1 MIPPLFP
8 WLFWMGAGFLAGGI
22 MFSQLTA
29 RLLAGRNLTQESG
42 DHNPGAVNAFLLCGP
57 AVGTACLLLDL
68 FKGFVPVFMA
78 KGSADMRSLLFA
90 GVIAAPVLG
99 HAVGL
104 FNHFRGGKL
113 YCHRLWGAGG
123 PGSPMLDRPAAGWAV
138 HSFLHRGEGQPHDTA
153 EHSGVHPVWRA
164 GLWPVGLEPA
174 VLPGPG
180 MRHGGGGGCV
190 PPLAGSSQRLSRGRR
205 EERLNIDKIL
215 ISFVWI
221 TLLLFQ
227 KGLGS
232 V

>member
-1 MIPPLFP
+1 
-8 WLFWMGAGFLAGGI
+8 
-22 MFSQLTA
+22 MFSGELTA

-104 FNHFRGGKL
+104 FNHFRGGRYIATAFGVL
-113 YCHRLWGAGG
+113 AALAPQCWIVL
-123 PGSPMLDRPAAGWAV
+123 AAGWAV

-180 MRHGGGGGCV
+180 LRHGGGGGCV
-190 PPLAGSSQRLSRGRR
+190 PPLAGLFPRLPRGRR

-227 KGLGS
+227 KGFGS

>member
-104 FNHFRGGKL
+104 FNHFRGGKCIATAFGVLAALAPQCWIVLLLAGL
-113 YCHRLWGAGG
+113 YILFSTVVKVSPMTRRSILVFTLFGVLAFGLLAWSRQFSLALGCGMVAAVAVYRHWRAL
-123 PGSPMLDRPAAGWAV
+123 PKGSPE
-138 HSFLHRGEGQPHDTA
+138 EGA
-153 EHSGVHPVWRA
+153 K
-164 GLWPVGLEPA
+164 
-174 VLPGPG
+174 
-180 MRHGGGGGCV
+180 
-190 PPLAGSSQRLSRGRR
+190 SSLT
-205 EERLNIDKIL
+205 L
-215 ISFVWI
+215 IKF
-221 TLLLFQ
+221 
-227 KGLGS
+227 
-232 V
+232 